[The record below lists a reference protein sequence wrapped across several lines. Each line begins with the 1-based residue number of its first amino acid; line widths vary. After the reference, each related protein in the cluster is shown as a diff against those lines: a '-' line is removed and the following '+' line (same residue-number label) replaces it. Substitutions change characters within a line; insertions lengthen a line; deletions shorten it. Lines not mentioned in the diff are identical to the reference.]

1 MNWHVEIMDVRANY
15 YRRSKTHTSVTLPF
29 VWRTNRKLSLWAS
42 RLGSRAKKRNKHA
55 RPNIIFVD
63 LWSQTHQNIHSRKIF
78 YNACSVA
85 MLSARMLMLCSGAQ
99 WSSSTWSVWR
109 TRELLFIWWAP
120 RFHIKA
126 DRYRELQHFQSAWTF
141 SLNFFVDWT
150 ASISDSS
157 TLLMLIAVASSS
169 KY

>member
-1 MNWHVEIMDVRANY
+1 MI
-15 YRRSKTHTSVTLPF
+15 THTSHTSIHSID
-29 VWRTNRKLSLWAS
+29 TSHKLSGVNSELPLSRSLLFGEPLEKWIVWAS
-42 RLGSRAKKRNKHA
+42 RLGYRAKKRKKHA

-120 RFHIKA
+120 RFRIKSE
-126 DRYRELQHFQSAWTF
+126 RYRKSQHVHCRQLFQCHVI
-141 SLNFFVDWT
+141 LV
-150 ASISDSS
+150 
-157 TLLMLIAVASSS
+157 
-169 KY
+169 